1 MLLRFP
7 RALGLPERGE
17 QVAALDFPPY
27 QIREEG
33 ASAALAHQPVH
44 LGEEICGQNDVSAF
58 AEHIQNLSHFIMCYF
73 SVWIESRR
81 GTGNAT
87 RTNGRF
93 CRSRAQREGPGRP
106 RAGEP

>member
-58 AEHIQNLSHFIMCYF
+58 AEHISEFVPLIMCYI
-73 SVWIESRR
+73 SRWIASLR
-81 GTGNAT
+81 GTGDAT
-87 RTNGRF
+87 RTKWVLHRLYKA
-93 CRSRAQREGPGRP
+93 RV
-106 RAGEP
+106 